1 MLLYPSC
8 LKTLS
13 QFSLNADKRNM
24 LEEMTGQLREE
35 VSRCS
40 LYICSKNLVFVVCT
54 YHLREEVNW
63 CSVYLWSNCFV
74 FGGVYLLYEG
84 GGD

>member
-1 MLLYPSC
+1 MPVLFEMLLYPSC

-35 VSRCS
+35 VSG
-40 LYICSKNLVFVVCT
+40 
-54 YHLREEVNW
+54 
-63 CSVYLWSNCFV
+63 CSVYLFSGYFV
-74 FGGVYLLYEG
+74 FGGLCVFVI
-84 GGD
+84 